1 MTQILVT
8 GSNGQLGNEM
18 RELAKNSPFQ
28 FTFTDVAELD
38 ITNIQAID
46 ELFQQNKFAFVIN
59 CAAYTN
65 VNKAEEE
72 EDIALKINAKAP
84 ENLAKI
90 SAKYHCKFI
99 HVSTDYVFDGTN
111 CQPYEES
118 QPVCPQSAY
127 GRTKLEGEKLAMAA
141 NPETIIIRTAWLYST
156 FGNNF
161 VKTMIKL
168 GTERDELSVVFDQIG
183 SPTYAGDLAKAIYT
197 IIEKVESNEKQ
208 FVAGIYHF
216 SNEGVCSWYDF
227 TKEIHALAGIQC
239 LVKPIETKDFPSPAK
254 RPFYSVLNKKK
265 IKETY
270 GVVVPYWKDS
280 LAYCIQKLQAK

>member
-46 ELFQQNKFAFVIN
+46 ELFQQNKFDYVIN

-90 SAKYHCKFI
+90 SAKYQCKFI

-118 QPVCPQSAY
+118 QPDCPQSAY
-127 GRTKLEGEKLAMAA
+127 GRTKLEGEKLAMA
-141 NPETIIIRTAWLYST
+141 
-156 FGNNF
+156 
-161 VKTMIKL
+161 
-168 GTERDELSVVFDQIG
+168 
-183 SPTYAGDLAKAIYT
+183 
-197 IIEKVESNEKQ
+197 
-208 FVAGIYHF
+208 
-216 SNEGVCSWYDF
+216 
-227 TKEIHALAGIQC
+227 
-239 LVKPIETKDFPSPAK
+239 
-254 RPFYSVLNKKK
+254 
-265 IKETY
+265 
-270 GVVVPYWKDS
+270 
-280 LAYCIQKLQAK
+280 